1 MKKCGG
7 VLTDWFQYQ
16 VDSGD
21 SVIFGTVIEDPNRRF
36 FRGQSIVTST
46 VISIDRERGIAE
58 TMYSVY
64 KLMAENS
71 TDENVRHKFS
81 LSYGGARFHAD
92 MNCIV
97 RDPKGLHCMA

>member
-46 VISIDRERGIAE
+46 VISIDRERGH
-58 TMYSVY
+58 
-64 KLMAENS
+64 
-71 TDENVRHKFS
+71 R
-81 LSYGGARFHAD
+81 
-92 MNCIV
+92 
-97 RDPKGLHCMA
+97 